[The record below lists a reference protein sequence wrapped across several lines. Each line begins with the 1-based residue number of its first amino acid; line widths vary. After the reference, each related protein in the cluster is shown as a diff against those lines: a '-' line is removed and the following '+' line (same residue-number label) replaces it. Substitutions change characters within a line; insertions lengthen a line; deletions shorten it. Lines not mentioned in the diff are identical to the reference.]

1 MKILI
6 VSANGFSKILNNGKT
21 LESMFR
27 CFVPSE
33 LCQLITRPQLQID
46 TDFCSSIYSVTE
58 IDILRRFL
66 GKSKNVGG
74 ELSITDIKE
83 QIHIYDKRHRHNVK
97 IPQIIRELIWQTNI
111 WKTKKLKNW
120 IKKENPDLIFLVGGG
135 YKFLHSIGKFVAK
148 LQTIPI
154 ALFYTDDYLIFPL
167 KKGFLGKWSKMR
179 MERDYKKIISKSI
192 IRFAIGEMMCMNYS
206 EYFGM
211 KFYPIMNSAP
221 KKNYSDNN
229 LSQDTFTLSYF
240 GGLHLNRWK
249 MIARIAKLLP
259 LNIRILVYTASDISK
274 EIKNRFDQAN
284 VRIMGCVT
292 GEELDKAIENSNI
305 LLHVESDEKN
315 YRALTRLSVST
326 KIPEYL
332 MAGRPIIG
340 FGPQDVASMHVLSDN
355 KVGISVDSELSDE
368 QIKDILE
375 IKLNDIPYL
384 KALGKKAYNFAVNN
398 FDGDKISQDFRKKLE
413 ETIYL
418 K

>member
-21 LESMFR
+21 LESMFHY
-27 CFVPSE
+27 FAPSE

-46 TDFCSSIYSVTE
+46 TEFCSSIYSVTE
-58 IDILRRFL
+58 IDIIKRFL
-66 GKSKNVGG
+66 CKSKNCGG
-74 ELSITDIKE
+74 EFNISDIKD
-83 QIHIYDKRHRHNVK
+83 QIRIYDKKSKYNTK
-97 IPQIIRELIWQTNI
+97 IPQILRDLIWRTNI

-135 YKFLHSIGKFVAK
+135 YKYFHSLGEFVAK
-148 LQTIPI
+148 LQNIPI
-154 ALFYTDDYLIFPL
+154 ALFYADDYLIYPL
-167 KKGFLGKWSKMR
+167 KNGILGKLSKYR
-179 MERDYKKIISKSI
+179 MERHYKKIISKSI
-192 IRFAIGEMMCMNYS
+192 IRFAIGEMMCKNYS

-211 KFYPIMNSAP
+211 KFYPIMNSVP
-221 KKNYSDNN
+221 IKKYTDNN
-229 LSQDTFTLSYF
+229 LTQDILTLSYF

-340 FGPQDVASMHVLSDN
+340 FGPQEVASMHVLSDN